1 MSDADCL
8 SIHPSGV
15 ADLETHDG
23 FKVRFYLGG
32 RSETIANPL
41 VGAVAL
47 ECFPEGIEFRN
58 VSIIMMSNMRHIE
71 PGPLQMPPGN
81 SLDPGKRFGRH
92 RTPF

>member
-32 RSETIANPL
+32 RSETIANP
-41 VGAVAL
+41 
-47 ECFPEGIEFRN
+47 RTR
-58 VSIIMMSNMRHIE
+58 VSIAQITISIDGDHLII
-71 PGPLQMPPGN
+71 
-81 SLDPGKRFGRH
+81 
-92 RTPF
+92 RTKSRERIALALKD